1 MKEEPDTGHD
11 IMETTPVALP
21 PTSVGMGGHTSPGS
35 GGPHVGGP
43 PMQAGMPLT
52 PVTPTSL
59 QPPPHHRIEID
70 PNFEPVARSRS
81 NTWPLPCPE
90 GYMEGEEPVAV
101 ATEGPV
107 PVDQP
112 RPPGAVGPGD
122 PPGGPPKKNTSR
134 RNPWGNMSYADLI
147 AQAIM
152 SSPDGRATLSQIYDW
167 MVQNVPYF
175 KDKGDSNSSA
185 GWKVGSS
192 SSSVADTRAVF
203 RSVAAAAA
211 SCILCR
217 TPRAS
222 YPCGPPWD
230 TFVLFTLL
238 YTSALFGEFQNYI
251 EFM

>member
-1 MKEEPDTGHD
+1 MMATSFFSLVKEEPDTGHD

-185 GWKVGSS
+185 GWKVGSR
-192 SSSVADTRAVF
+192 AAAWPTRALF
-203 RSVAAAAA
+203 PAPWRRRRRPA
-211 SCILCR
+211 SSAGR
-217 TPRAS
+217 PGPPNS
-222 YPCGPPWD
+222 CGPPWD
-230 TFVLFTLL
+230 TLVLFT
-238 YTSALFGEFQNYI
+238 
-251 EFM
+251 